1 VAVSFYIRTD
11 VKEECGK
18 INFDVDKRYK
28 GEGMEKKY
36 YVGLDA
42 GSASLGWAVTNEIKL
57 ENVVL
62 RMM

>member
-1 VAVSFYIRTD
+1 MNHQLQF
-11 VKEECGK
+11 
-18 INFDVDKRYK
+18 N
-28 GEGMEKKY
+28 

>member
-1 VAVSFYIRTD
+1 
-11 VKEECGK
+11 
-18 INFDVDKRYK
+18 
-28 GEGMEKKY
+28 MEKKY